1 MLGPDNSSHRALGHK
16 MLGSAFPRATKQA
29 TGEGVGPGWR
39 PLSTKAK
46 VTQQLTFHLARGRP
60 RKDCISVMQKL
71 AVQEGKCIYGC
82 SERDGDHNATE
93 RKEGGRWTTP
103 SACLQVGHAPWI
115 L

>member
-16 MLGSAFPRATKQA
+16 MLGSAFPWATKQA

-39 PLSTKAK
+39 SLSTKAK
-46 VTQQLTFHLARGRP
+46 VTQQLTFHLARGRRGKMHFSDAEVGCAG
-60 RKDCISVMQKL
+60 RKVHL
-71 AVQEGKCIYGC
+71 
-82 SERDGDHNATE
+82 RLFRNDGGHNATE
-93 RKEGGRWTTP
+93 GKEGGRWATP